1 MLRLEKITRKFKDK
15 LVLDNL
21 SVDFE
26 KNKIYGL
33 FGRNG
38 VGKTTLL
45 KIINGSDYGYKGN
58 VLMEDELLQN
68 HTHLLK
74 KVFLC
79 SQGYLDEFFNLERK
93 LGRILKGLNKHYD
106 FEYDKSLSLLK
117 EFGLEENSRYYKCS
131 LGEKSLFICIIGL
144 CLNIDYILLD
154 EPITGLDTINRDKI
168 YKYILE
174 TQLEKENT
182 FIITSHFIDE
192 ITYILNEVIF
202 LKDQN
207 ISLNKSSEELQHC
220 VYKVSG
226 PKEEVLKYY
235 EDKKQLKCIETSF
248 NLTVMIEGEIEEKNE
263 YLTYQYLSIE
273 EIFEVMLS

>member
-1 MLRLEKITRKFKDK
+1 MLQLEKITKKFKNK
-15 LVLDNL
+15 SVLDDISFN
-21 SVDFE
+21 FE
-26 KNKIYGL
+26 KNRIYGL

-45 KIINGSDYGYKGN
+45 KIINESDYDYKGN
-58 VLMEDELLQN
+58 VLLEHKLLQN
-68 HTHLLK
+68 ETGLLK
-74 KVFLC
+74 RVFLC
-79 SQGYLDEFFNLERK
+79 SQGYLDDFFNLERK
-93 LGRILKGLNKHYD
+93 LGRILKGLNQHHD
-106 FEYDKSLSLLK
+106 FEYDKALSLLK

-202 LKDQN
+202 LKNQN
-207 ISLNKSSEELQHC
+207 IILHKTSEELQYC

-226 PKEEVLKYY
+226 EKETVLKYC
-235 EDKKQLKCIETSF
+235 ENKKQLKCIETSF
-248 NLTVMIEGEIEEKNE
+248 NLTMIVEGEIEEKWDN
-263 YLTYQYLSIE
+263 LTYQYLSAE